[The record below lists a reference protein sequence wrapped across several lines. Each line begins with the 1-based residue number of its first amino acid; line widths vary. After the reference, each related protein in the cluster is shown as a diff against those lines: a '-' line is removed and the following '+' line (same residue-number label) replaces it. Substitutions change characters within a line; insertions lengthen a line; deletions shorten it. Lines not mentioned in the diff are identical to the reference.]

1 MIYGYDGL
9 GHTVRSTYT
18 IGWWHAVLFTKANK
32 GNEYTRVGKNG
43 LKPWSLR
50 LSAYRMSGSRAL
62 GRPRDHLHE
71 RSSTSQG
78 RACTFIRRLV

>member
-18 IGWWHAVLFTKANK
+18 IGWWHAALFTKENK

-43 LKPWSLR
+43 LKPLPLT
-50 LSAYRMSGSRAL
+50 LSAYGMCSRAL
-62 GRPRDHLHE
+62 GRPRDIYLHE
-71 RSSTSQG
+71 RRSTSQG
-78 RACTFIRRLV
+78 RACSFIRRLV

>member
-18 IGWWHAVLFTKANK
+18 IGWWHAALFTKENK

-43 LKPWSLR
+43 LEPLPLT
-50 LSAYRMSGSRAL
+50 LSAYGMCSRAL
-62 GRPRDHLHE
+62 GRPRDHLSAREEEHKPGKGM
-71 RSSTSQG
+71 Q
-78 RACTFIRRLV
+78 FH